1 MALLTGVDEFNSG
14 RPAIASVAIAATPPD
29 INSCPPLI
37 PLRLS
42 PSFRGRIQLVW
53 QVLSQSAAQDLPGA
67 PQLHIN
73 SRQAPWFE
81 DVLGCRAEIWQF
93 RFARYLTRAGP
104 GWRDSDF
111 DKRFLKSIVIQ
122 HIFIPPDIDKL
133 ADGAYWTVLI
143 QRKKST
149 DLLHTSSNHCQFKLE
164 SFFLNVFH
172 NSKLTVFADSYSCN
186 Q

>member
-1 MALLTGVDEFNSG
+1 MANVALLTGVDEFNSG
-14 RPAIASVAIAATPPD
+14 RPAIAAVAIAATPPD

-81 DVLGCRAEIWQF
+81 DVLGCRAKLWQF

-111 DKRFLKSIVIQ
+111 DKGFIKSIVIQ

-133 ADGAYWTVLI
+133 ADGAYTVLI
-143 QRKKST
+143 KKAN
-149 DLLHTSSNHCQFKLE
+149 DLLIRGGQYSPMAVCKPLSVQQVHQFG
-164 SFFLNVFH
+164 
-172 NSKLTVFADSYSCN
+172 
-186 Q
+186 

>member
-1 MALLTGVDEFNSG
+1 MANVALLTGVDEFNSG
-14 RPAIASVAIAATPPD
+14 RPAIAAVAIAATPPD

-81 DVLGCRAEIWQF
+81 DVLAVVVLNFGNFVLPDISREQA
-93 RFARYLTRAGP
+93 RAGEIVTLI
-104 GWRDSDF
+104 RD
-111 DKRFLKSIVIQ
+111 L
-122 HIFIPPDIDKL
+122 
-133 ADGAYWTVLI
+133 
-143 QRKKST
+143 
-149 DLLHTSSNHCQFKLE
+149 
-164 SFFLNVFH
+164 
-172 NSKLTVFADSYSCN
+172 
-186 Q
+186 